1 MNYYFSAGY
10 ANTNAVVKGSDV
22 ENYNAL
28 LKLNLE
34 LSKKLNVGLSLRAY
48 AATKKYLHGSID
60 PYGYAYNLSLIHIF
74 LYLLF
79 WMNPL
84 MDWILIRFLRYAI

>member
-34 LSKKLNVGLSLRAY
+34 LSKN
-48 AATKKYLHGSID
+48 
-60 PYGYAYNLSLIHIF
+60 
-74 LYLLF
+74 
-79 WMNPL
+79 
-84 MDWILIRFLRYAI
+84 

>member
-1 MNYYFSAGY
+1 MSVSYTHQDVYKRQGY
-10 ANTNAVVKGSDV
+10 AHPNAVVKGSDV

-34 LSKKLNVGLSLRAY
+34 LSKRLNVGLSLRAY

-60 PYGYAYNLSLIHIF
+60 PVSYTH
-74 LYLLF
+74 
-79 WMNPL
+79 
-84 MDWILIRFLRYAI
+84 LRKKERACL